1 VPTLDRDGVAVHY
14 ERHGHPSERP
24 PLLLTHGYSASSG
37 MFTRNL
43 DALGADRGVLTWD
56 IRGHGN
62 SASPDD
68 PARYSQDLALDDMD
82 AILDACNAPRATLGG
97 HSLGG
102 YLSLAFR
109 LAHPERVAG
118 LVLIDTGPGYKQDAG
133 REKWNAMAERY
144 AVGFETKGLDA
155 LAASPEVDAGPH
167 DPNGLALA
175 ARGILKQSDASIMA
189 SLAEI
194 DVPTLVLVGGED
206 EPFLAAAE
214 IMTAKIPGAA
224 KVTIDGAGH
233 APNIDRPAEFD
244 AAVTKFLA
252 DAGL

>member
-1 VPTLDRDGVAVHY
+1 MPTLDRDGVAVHY
-14 ERHGHPSERP
+14 ERHGHPSDRP

-37 MFTRNL
+37 MFTRNVK
-43 DALGADRGVLTWD
+43 ALGADREVITWD
-56 IRGHGN
+56 IRGHGQ

-68 PARYSQDLALDDMD
+68 PAAYSQPLALGDMA
-82 AILDACNAPRATLGG
+82 AILDACDAPRATLGG

-144 AVGFETKGLDA
+144 AVGFETRGLDA
-155 LAASPEVDAGPH
+155 LAASPEVNAGPH
-167 DPNGLALA
+167 DPRGLALA
-175 ARGILKQSDASIMA
+175 ARGILTQSDSSIMA
-189 SLAEI
+189 SLVDIA
-194 DVPTLVLVGGED
+194 VPTLVLVGSED

-214 IMTAKIPGAA
+214 IMAAKIPGATSI
-224 KVTIDGAGH
+224 TIGGAGH
-233 APNIDRPAEFD
+233 APNLDRPAEFD
-244 AAVTKFLA
+244 AAVTTFLSG
-252 DAGL
+252 AGL

>member
-1 VPTLDRDGVAVHY
+1 MPTLDRDGVAVHY
-14 ERHGHPSERP
+14 ERHGHSSDRP

-43 DALGADRGVLTWD
+43 DALGADREVITWD
-56 IRGHGN
+56 IRGHGR

-68 PARYSQDLALDDMD
+68 PGRYSQDLALADMA
-82 AILDACNAPRATLGG
+82 AILDACDATRATLGG

-144 AVGFETKGLDA
+144 AIGFEAKGLEA
-155 LAASPEVDAGPH
+155 LAASPEVNAGPH
-167 DPNGLALA
+167 DAKGLALA
-175 ARGILKQSDASIMA
+175 ARGILQQHDSSIMA
-189 SLAEI
+189 SLGDI
-194 DVPTLVLVGGED
+194 DVPTLVLVGSDD

-214 IMTAKIPGAA
+214 IMAAKIPGAMA
-224 KVTIDGAGH
+224 ITIDGAGH
-233 APNIDRPAEFD
+233 APNIDRPAAFD
-244 AAVTKFLA
+244 TAVTTFLT

>member
-14 ERHGHPSERP
+14 ERHGHPNERP

-43 DALGADRGVLTWD
+43 AALGADREVIIWD
-56 IRGHGN
+56 IRGHGH

-68 PARYSQDLALDDMD
+68 PACYSQDLALGDMA
-82 AILDACNAPRATLGG
+82 AILDACDAPRATLGG

-144 AVGFETKGLDA
+144 AVGFETRGLDA
-155 LAASPEVDAGPH
+155 LAASPEVNAGPH

-175 ARGILKQSDASIMA
+175 ARGILTQSDASIMA
-189 SLAEI
+189 SLGDI
-194 DVPTLVLVGGED
+194 DVPALVLVGGDD
-206 EPFLAAAE
+206 EPFRAAAE
-214 IMTAKIPGAA
+214 IMAAKIPGAVP
-224 KVTIDGAGH
+224 VTIAGAGH
-233 APNIDRPAEFD
+233 APNIDRPADFD
-244 AAVTKFLA
+244 AAVTDFLA
-252 DAGL
+252 AVGL